1 MIEKTLSLI
10 SISYSSFLKVEV
22 PRFALRVI
30 EIVEKHNPEE
40 LQINEIFEQLV
51 AEQPTIDKLQ
61 DKYAAHPLTE
71 ELSEL
76 RRMRSVYIG
85 SLRQQL
91 RVAISED
98 KSRVDKD
105 VKLVK
110 ASLNKFFANLELC
123 KNDEMFNQK
132 MTQFFKSIDEN
143 EELETAY
150 STLDFT
156 KHLNNLRNVHSSIQE
171 DLGKRLSS
179 ISQRP
184 GETTAE
190 LKKRMFTAI
199 KNLFKQIDVA
209 QLKHTELDYAPLYDE
224 LNQLLIVYRDLIN
237 LRVLNNKRKAEKKEE
252 EEGESTETSTTTQ
265 LDEPEGRMMHINDA
279 EVDVNEVEESQ
290 LAEMEK
296 AVAMSS
302 KTMQPPFDNKNEAL

>member
-98 KSRVDKD
+98 KSRIDKD

-209 QLKHTELDYAPLYDE
+209 QLKHTELDYAPLYHE